1 MSDSSDD
8 DVPLKQRVAKK
19 KPQARKK
26 AAVTEKR
33 PEAAKSQRKAKAK
46 ASPKP
51 RAAPKTQGKKSSG
64 DATPEEDDQNTLPND
79 ARRYFKQG
87 QKFITPPNGDGTR
100 GFYESL
106 FEENKNSL
114 VALRY
119 VVEWGVLTGTLLHD
133 SLPRYFA
140 LRDKGAFKGAAGGL
154 QKAFM
159 NGGLTEGEIAAATKM
174 LNVGLLYMQHYRYD
188 SFRVFVF

>member
-26 AAVTEKR
+26 PAVSCTQNETTYDLQKEKKA
-33 PEAAKSQRKAKAK
+33 EAPQMQRKAKAK
-46 ASPKP
+46 ASPKSK
-51 RAAPKTQGKKSSG
+51 APSKSRRKKSSG
-64 DATPEEDDQNTLPND
+64 EVTPEEEDQNTLPND
-79 ARRYFKQG
+79 ARRYFKEG

-140 LRDKGAFKGAAGGL
+140 LRDKGAFKGTAGGL

-159 NGGLTEGEIAAATKM
+159 NGGLTEAEINAATKM
-174 LNVGLLYMQHYRYD
+174 LNAGRTPT
-188 SFRVFVF
+188 

>member
-1 MSDSSDD
+1 MSGSSDD
-8 DVPLKQRVAKK
+8 DVPLKQRVATKKTQSKK
-19 KPQARKK
+19 KTAVKEKAPEPAKK
-26 AAVTEKR
+26 RQT
-33 PEAAKSQRKAKAK
+33 AKPK
-46 ASPKP
+46 ASPKAKAAP
-51 RAAPKTQGKKSSG
+51 RAHKKKVGG
-64 DATPEEDDQNTLPND
+64 DATLEEEENALPND

-106 FEENKNSL
+106 FEENRSSL

-119 VVEWGVLTGTLLHD
+119 VVEWGVLTGTLLHE

-140 LRDKGAFKGAAGGL
+140 LREKGAFKGAAGGL

-159 NGGLTEGEIAAATKM
+159 NGLDQADINAAAKM
-174 LNVGLLYMQHYRYD
+174 LNTGAANTL
-188 SFRVFVF
+188 